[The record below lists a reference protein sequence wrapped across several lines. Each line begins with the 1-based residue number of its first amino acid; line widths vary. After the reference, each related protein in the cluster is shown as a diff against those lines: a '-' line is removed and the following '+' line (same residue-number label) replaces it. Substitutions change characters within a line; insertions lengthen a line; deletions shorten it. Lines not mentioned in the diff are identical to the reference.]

1 MSKTYDFE
9 AELARVVRR
18 ANRLRAA
25 IAGEA
30 TITRV
35 EVKRTEVRKHWRKAH
50 VRLVITPKEKRK

>member
-9 AELARVVRR
+9 DELARIVRR
-18 ANRLRAA
+18 AQRLRAA

-35 EVKRTEVRKHWRKAH
+35 QVREVKVRAHTRRAH
-50 VRLVITPKEKRK
+50 VRLVITARKK